1 MYYLNNFLQYFRSAK
16 DENELQWH
24 SNTNDDD
31 NELEWKDPNAK
42 DSEDKPTETNEYP
55 MIKAKGP
62 STTLYKYT
70 KCTDDCSQRS
80 SDGMTCPISSGNT
93 FSKNVTLLQQCP
105 FLHQIRQPSF
115 GLQRQRSEFL
125 SLRQ

>member
-1 MYYLNNFLQYFRSAK
+1 MLTSLSKKTLTENAKYLSPTAFHCRSAN

-42 DSEDKPTETNEYP
+42 DSEDKPTKTNEYP

-70 KCTDDCSQRS
+70 KCTEDCSQRS

-93 FSKNVTLLQQCP
+93 FSKNLTILKQ
-105 FLHQIRQPSF
+105 
-115 GLQRQRSEFL
+115 
-125 SLRQ
+125 